1 MPWMKRDICLLSLL
15 PVSRVSFQPYS
26 NYLFSTNLYITEVTH
41 TSFSI
46 ITLYFISIL
55 WKEPPD
61 HAESSNAWNSFTTPY
76 PAFFKAQPKMRTS
89 VNHPRGINFS
99 HSNILQGL
107 SVVTSIFITFSAVSN
122 SSSGSQ
128 LTNCMCT
135 KKVFF

>member
-1 MPWMKRDICLLSLL
+1 MFAEFTPCQQSEFPAI
-15 PVSRVSFQPYS
+15 VTI
-26 NYLFSTNLYITEVTH
+26 YLAPILYVTEVTH

-107 SVVTSIFITFSAVSN
+107 SVVMSIFITFSAVSN
-122 SSSGSQ
+122 SSSGLQ